1 MNMKIF
7 PILKED
13 GTPEYPNWKMPRRAH
28 ANDVGADIFSTIDVI
43 IQPHETVKIPL
54 GFGLEVPAGY
64 GVSVYPRTGKSVEGI
79 VPLLPPVDP
88 GYTGNINAITLNT
101 TCKPIEIKAGDA
113 IGQLVVYPAI
123 IANFV
128 QDLGPERGT
137 DAFGSTERNLA
148 KQQQ

>member
-1 MNMKIF
+1 MKMRIF

-54 GFGLEVPAGY
+54 GFGIEVPAGY
-64 GVSVYPRTGKSVEGI
+64 GASIYPRTGRSVEGI
-79 VPLLPPVDP
+79 VPLLPPIDP

-101 TCKPIEIKAGDA
+101 TCEPIHITEGMA
-113 IGQLVVYPAI
+113 IGQLVVYPAV
-123 IANFV
+123 IADFV
-128 QDLGPERGT
+128 EDLGAERGT

-148 KQQQ
+148 NKQ

>member
-1 MNMKIF
+1 MKMKIF

-13 GTPEYPNWKMPRRAH
+13 GTPEYPNWKMPRRVH
-28 ANDVGADIFSTIDVI
+28 VNDVGADIFSTIDVV

-54 GFGLEVPAGY
+54 GFGLDVPAGY
-64 GVSVYPRTGKSVEGI
+64 GVSVYPRTGKSVAGI

-101 TCKPIEIKAGDA
+101 TCEPIEIKAGDA

-123 IANFV
+123 IADFV
-128 QDLGPERGT
+128 ADLGAERGT

-148 KQQQ
+148 KQQ

>member
-1 MNMKIF
+1 MKMRIF

-28 ANDVGADIFSTIDVI
+28 ANDVGADIFSTIDVV

-64 GVSVYPRTGKSVEGI
+64 GVSVYPRTGRSCEGI

-101 TCKPIEIKAGDA
+101 TSEPVHITEGMA

-123 IANFV
+123 IADFV
-128 QDLGPERGT
+128 SDLGPERGT

-148 KQQQ
+148 SKN